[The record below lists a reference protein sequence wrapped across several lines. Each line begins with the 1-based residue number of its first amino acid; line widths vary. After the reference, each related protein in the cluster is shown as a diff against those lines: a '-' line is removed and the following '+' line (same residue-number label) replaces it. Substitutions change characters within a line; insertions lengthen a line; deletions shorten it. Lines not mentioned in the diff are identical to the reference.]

1 MKQVVREGYF
11 KKIDLDGIPQS
22 MMVLKHQSIIYH
34 NLSAIGPRT
43 TIKNWLAPNWK
54 YHILYKTKK
63 SSTPKTS
70 QAVIGYSDGDEI
82 KGWPRRWLTEQT
94 VMKKV

>member
-1 MKQVVREGYF
+1 MTCAKL
-11 KKIDLDGIPQS
+11 KIPHFIP
-22 MMVLKHQSIIYH
+22 
-34 NLSAIGPRT
+34 
-43 TIKNWLAPNWK
+43 
-54 YHILYKTKK
+54 TKK

-94 VMKKV
+94 VMKKFNQPCLQQHISMATTLMALFKTD